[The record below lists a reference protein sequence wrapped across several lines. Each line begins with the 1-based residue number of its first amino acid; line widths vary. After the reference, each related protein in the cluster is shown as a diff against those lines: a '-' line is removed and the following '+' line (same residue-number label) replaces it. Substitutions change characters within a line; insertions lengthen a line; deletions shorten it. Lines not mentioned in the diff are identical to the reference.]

1 VKCGGGL
8 SRASGRAA
16 MAIALTATARASPM
30 ARKARM
36 RVMASE
42 PVGQDATAAAPWSDR
57 VIRALEV
64 EEVAEG

>member
-1 VKCGGGL
+1 
-8 SRASGRAA
+8 